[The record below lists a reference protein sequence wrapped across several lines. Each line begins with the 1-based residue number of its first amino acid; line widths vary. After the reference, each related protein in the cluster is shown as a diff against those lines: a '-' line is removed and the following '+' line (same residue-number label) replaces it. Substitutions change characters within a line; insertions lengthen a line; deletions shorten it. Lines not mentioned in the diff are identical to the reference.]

1 VSDRTPDEGTIDSAI
16 ELTTTLLTAYL
27 KHVNTH
33 RHTSNAAVVT
43 AISTLNAVMADVI
56 THQGSDAT
64 AEGVLTI
71 IKDTSMTALSDRSAL
86 RMLLGSV
93 VREVLGRHR

>member
-16 ELTTTLLTAYL
+16 ELTTTLLTAYI

-43 AISTLNAVMADVI
+43 AISTLNAAVVDVL
-56 THQGSDAT
+56 THKSDDRL
-64 AEGVLTI
+64 AESVLTI
-71 IKDTSMTALSDRSAL
+71 IKDTSMTALSDRRAL

-93 VREVLGRHR
+93 AREVLGRHR